1 MRNFNTLS
9 ATTVIAMVI
18 MSCSGCMEEPQTD
31 SKPHFFKSTS
41 INQNSNQV
49 EYLPIHQLK
58 LEARN
63 LKTKIDETGFAPKLI
78 GYVELVNQS
87 KGPWPQAWI
96 AVNVELTIK
105 DRKLATITKAGV
117 LQDHQLSI
125 NIDQELPKFGLK
137 TKDIRLS
144 VTPIAW
150 MPTYPLSID
159 IGTQQAAE
167 VDSKKAA
174 NVTASH

>member
-1 MRNFNTLS
+1 MHNSNRGFIS
-9 ATTVIAMVI
+9 AAVAVMLAL
-18 MSCSGCMEEPQTD
+18 CSGCWESPPSQD
-31 SKPHFFKSTS
+31 AAPHFFKSTA
-41 INQNSNQV
+41 INQSNNQV

-58 LEARN
+58 LEARAV
-63 LKTKIDETGFAPKLI
+63 KTKIDETGFAPKLI
-78 GYVELVNQS
+78 GYVELINQS

-96 AVNVELTIK
+96 AVNVDLTLK

-125 NIDQELPKFGLK
+125 NIDQELPKFGIK

-150 MPTYPLSID
+150 MPTDRKS
-159 IGTQQAAE
+159 
-167 VDSKKAA
+167 V
-174 NVTASH
+174 V